1 MSESTSY
8 FLTQN
13 KSYDGVLKNGY
24 ASVSGNLQI
33 HMSSFFLLLNDRIIT
48 LMIGLISP
56 LIHMFVNYLACLMM
70 FRSRRDDEI
79 L

>member
-13 KSYDGVLKNGY
+13 KSYDGVLKNDY

-33 HMSSFFLLLNDRIIT
+33 HMSSFFLLLSDRIIT